1 MMEKNGQFKEKKEMS
16 EQRKDVKKNG
26 KKKGGCIN
34 ILIVQAGYDGK
45 KWTI

>member
-1 MMEKNGQFKEKKEMS
+1 MT
-16 EQRKDVKKNG
+16 EQQNKVKKNG
-26 KKKGGCIN
+26 KKKSGCIN